1 MAQTPRGVIKIL
13 SLQFF
18 FHSLKSVCLTLFIHE
33 SARSNWRSLSL
44 DIPTQS
50 RVVVRT

>member
-44 DIPTQS
+44 DIPTQIEI
-50 RVVVRT
+50 VDFL